1 MGLSIDDVKEL
12 IKLLDATGIVDFQ
25 LELETGARLTI
36 RKAGAQVPGSG
47 VVGLPAGGGESRMGI
62 TSSGETG
69 GTNGA
74 GQSAIVAA
82 GGELRAVGGREAAG
96 RSESRTA
103 AVEPVTGGEDD
114 SSTTKLV
121 EVTAPMVGTF
131 FRAPAPGAEPF
142 VSVGDRIKVGQTLCI
157 IEAMKLM
164 NEIQAE
170 VSGRV
175 TAITA
180 EDGQPVEYGQ
190 TLFLVEPD

>member
-1 MGLSIDDVKEL
+1 MGFSIDDVKEL
-12 IKLLDATGIVDFQ
+12 IKLLDATEIVDFQ
-25 LELETGARLTI
+25 LKLETGARLTI

-114 SSTTKLV
+114 GSTTKLV

>member
-1 MGLSIDDVKEL
+1 MGFSIDDVKEL
-12 IKLLDATGIVDFQ
+12 IKLLDATEIVDFQ

-47 VVGLPAGGGESRMGI
+47 VVGLSAVGGESRMGI

-114 SSTTKLV
+114 GSTTKLV